1 MPQSDREAPL
11 DVFVMDGMLV
21 MTVGVDVLAAAVRS
35 DPLDRD
41 SEGPRLSVHDAEAFA
56 QGLAEQFRAE
66 IAENGDTLLAELF
79 DLACG
84 KVVAKVDP
92 SWSWRGDEA

>member
-1 MPQSDREAPL
+1 
-11 DVFVMDGMLV
+11 VKDGVLV
-21 MTVGVDVLAAAVRS
+21 MTVGVDALVAALRS

-41 SEGPRLSVHDAEAFA
+41 QDGPRLTVHDPEAFA
-56 QGLAEQFRAE
+56 RGLAEQLGVE
-66 IAENGDTLLAELF
+66 IAENGDALLAELF
-79 DLACG
+79 DSACG